1 MKKFLREREM
11 KFDSLDIECQMTFL
25 IYVFLNNITFEYFQ
39 FLDDNFSYVI
49 F

>member
-1 MKKFLREREM
+1 M

-25 IYVFLNNITFEYFQ
+25 IYVFLNNIEYFQ